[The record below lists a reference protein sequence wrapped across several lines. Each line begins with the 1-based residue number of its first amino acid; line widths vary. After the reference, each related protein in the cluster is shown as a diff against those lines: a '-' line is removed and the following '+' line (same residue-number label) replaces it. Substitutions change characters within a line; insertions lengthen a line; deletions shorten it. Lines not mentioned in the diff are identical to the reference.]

1 MTDRA
6 TRDHPPLVVIANSQ
20 EWHTRT
26 LESILGPHGYA
37 VLRAYT
43 GKQALE
49 RCRSGRPDIIIVD
62 TDLPDIDG
70 LDLCRTLRDDP
81 LISSS
86 TPILVTSPGHP
97 SRQKRLAALKAGAW
111 DFLGSTPDSEELPLR
126 LDAYVRAKFDADR
139 AREESLLDQFSG
151 LYNVQGLA
159 RRAREL
165 GSYAF
170 RRHEPFACIVFSPV
184 LEGMEDSA
192 ANEAV
197 AADAVERLAR
207 ALRDLG
213 RVSDAIGRL
222 GPMEFAVIAQ
232 GADSTGALRLA
243 ERFTEALREMTK
255 DVPLRM
261 RMAAGFDAVPN
272 YHEAPID
279 PADMLARATM
289 AMRLSRADAS
299 GEWIRR
305 FEPNAHNN

>member
-1 MTDRA
+1 MTDQISRE
-6 TRDHPPLVVIANSQ
+6 HPPLVVIANSQ

-49 RCRSGRPDIIIVD
+49 RCRTGRPDIIIVD

-70 LDLCRTLRDDP
+70 LDLCRTLREDP

-139 AREESLLDQFSG
+139 AREESLLDQLSG
-151 LYNVQGLA
+151 LYNVRGLA

-184 LEGMEDSA
+184 LEGVENNAEAEAAASA
-192 ANEAV
+192 AV
-197 AADAVERLAR
+197 DQLAR
-207 ALRDLG
+207 ALREMG

-222 GPMEFAVIAQ
+222 GPTEFAVIAQ
-232 GADSTGALRLA
+232 GADSTGAVKMA
-243 ERFTEALREMTK
+243 ERFTEALHEAARG
-255 DVPLRM
+255 VPMQM

-272 YHEAPID
+272 YHDSPID

-289 AMRLSRADAS
+289 AMRLSRSDTS

-305 FEPNAHNN
+305 FEPNIHN